1 MQNEVKYQNARL
13 HAKDKKKKA
22 GNLKSEVLNS
32 KLKLFYTLKMDR
44 ERRKFLQIS

>member
-22 GNLKSEVLNS
+22 FKKTKEGK
-32 KLKLFYTLKMDR
+32 
-44 ERRKFLQIS
+44 KFRLIVYKEI